1 MTVPD
6 NLQPGTAVGTL
17 AESVLRRLQPAPFW
31 DHLGCE
37 LVDAAEGRVT
47 VRVPNRPEH
56 GRSSNTGDG
65 SAHGGAIASL
75 VDMAASCA
83 LLTVLGPDEGRTT
96 IDLAVHY
103 LAPARG
109 ALTATAT
116 ARRRGGRTAFIDVE
130 VADDDGTFAA
140 VGRTVFAL
148 LR

>member
-1 MTVPD
+1 MRFLV
-6 NLQPGTAVGTL
+6 QP
-17 AESVLRRLQPAPFW
+17 R
-31 DHLGCE
+31 
-37 LVDAAEGRVT
+37 
-47 VRVPNRPEH
+47 H

-109 ALTATAT
+109 DLRAEASV
-116 ARRRGGRTAFIDVE
+116 RRRGGRTAVIDVE
-130 VADDDGTFAA
+130 ITGEDSEIAALGRATFA
-140 VGRTVFAL
+140 V
-148 LR
+148 LRPVRGA